1 MAKATKG
8 KWINLDEMIDEVQ
21 RIGSEPDARVV
32 GELSKV
38 LIEAFEDTQL
48 KVHSPGNPGGNTYI
62 PTGSLLSSGKSST
75 DLTSGWEWSGEISYG
90 ETALL
95 PHWHDWGK
103 HGATGK
109 PPHFD
114 VEYAIYEM
122 NRGGEHDFFR
132 DLPLFDEK
140 FLQALMTH
148 FDNPKKVG

>member
-1 MAKATKG
+1 MANAVKSH
-8 KWINLDEMIDEVQ
+8 WINLDELIDEVD

-32 GELSKV
+32 GSLSKV

-48 KVHSPGNPGGNTYI
+48 KVHSPGHPGGHVYD
-62 PTGSLLSSGKSST
+62 PTGSLLASGKTST
-75 DLTSGWEWSGEISYG
+75 DLTGGWEWTGEISYG
-90 ETALL
+90 GISPL

-122 NRGGEHDFFR
+122 NRGGDHDFFR
-132 DLPLFDEK
+132 DLPLFDDK
-140 FLQALMTH
+140 FQEAVMTH
-148 FDNPKKVG
+148 FRSPRR